1 MKNKIKILILFLTL
15 MLIGFA
21 AILFKNPTSALASFF
36 REIKPQPLSQAN
48 PISLIETWSVVEK
61 FINEKDPELQI
72 LELVSI
78 DHPDDH
84 LEKNIQGE
92 NGKRRAW
99 MVMLENI
106 EKNQLTRL
114 TIWDGGIIEQINQ
127 YLDYELPGLERPI
140 LDSMEAY
147 QTAIGYSPWIQPNSN
162 HGRGI
167 HFAYRMGEDKN
178 SALMVIGGK
187 KGEALTNEALVMIN
201 PLSGKVEK
209 VVKRSF
215 ANAGGILYSEDG
227 GLTWHASNLTK
238 TMTNGVTKDL
248 TSQSIGYAVTTNEI
262 QITVFET
269 QDGGKTWTELSKL
282 PTSAGGWPTSITMVP
297 SSWLNNN
304 AKDPVVFITTHTGV
318 WQSLDTVTWT
328 QVPSLPS
335 IPYQWSTIMKT
346 KDGIRIFVSGS
357 QLFTSDNLLD
367 WNQFGQDGWYRL
379 SPSFDHTQV
388 IVTNQN
394 LEESWLFTDKD
405 QRLINLPLET
415 MDAAGDFNRLE
426 HIIVRKNGSVSIVS
440 TQKPSNFIMDIASL
454 SASPNFL
461 EDGILISGGFRTGL
475 FLSKDFGVTWENV
488 IPNPSEIV
496 TGSNEISEILYF
508 SEKSIIAINGG
519 YLTWEDL
526 P

>member
-1 MKNKIKILILFLTL
+1 
-15 MLIGFA
+15 
-21 AILFKNPTSALASFF
+21 
-36 REIKPQPLSQAN
+36 
-48 PISLIETWSVVEK
+48 
-61 FINEKDPELQI
+61 
-72 LELVSI
+72 
-78 DHPDDH
+78 
-84 LEKNIQGE
+84 
-92 NGKRRAW
+92 
-99 MVMLENI
+99 
-106 EKNQLTRL
+106 
-114 TIWDGGIIEQINQ
+114 
-127 YLDYELPGLERPI
+127 
-140 LDSMEAY
+140 
-147 QTAIGYSPWIQPNSN
+147 
-162 HGRGI
+162 
-167 HFAYRMGEDKN
+167 
-178 SALMVIGGK
+178 
-187 KGEALTNEALVMIN
+187 
-201 PLSGKVEK
+201 
-209 VVKRSF
+209 
-215 ANAGGILYSEDG
+215 
-227 GLTWHASNLTK
+227 
-238 TMTNGVTKDL
+238 
-248 TSQSIGYAVTTNEI
+248 
-262 QITVFET
+262 
-269 QDGGKTWTELSKL
+269 
-282 PTSAGGWPTSITMVP
+282 
-297 SSWLNNN
+297 
-304 AKDPVVFITTHTGV
+304 
-318 WQSLDTVTWT
+318 
-328 QVPSLPS
+328 
-335 IPYQWSTIMKT
+335 
-346 KDGIRIFVSGS
+346 
-357 QLFTSDNLLD
+357 LFTSDNLLD